1 MSIINQGTEGL
12 PSQPFRTH
20 AEKYLEMDL
29 SVFPCGKDDGKK
41 PLVTWKP
48 FQAKFPT
55 QNAIYNWYDDFPDAN
70 VAIVTG
76 KLSNL
81 TVVDCDN
88 PDISLAE
95 LLKDYGDTPLIEL
108 TPRGGYHL
116 YYAYN
121 GESNT
126 QDKIQKIDIKGQGGY
141 VVAPPSIN
149 RVKNTPYQFIV
160 GDIWEIKKLPK
171 MLKSALKQNVF
182 STGERNKALF
192 NYLKKQAPEC
202 SSYEALQILAF
213 NFNEQKLSPAL
224 TQDEVAR
231 TANSVWIYK
240 EKGLIFNA
248 GEQKLILNMERL
260 NSLKFE
266 HQSAFA
272 MYVDLLQCHRGVNEV
287 FAICPKGYA
296 KRCGWSENTIRKYIK
311 TLISS
316 ELIKLIHQGGKRGK
330 HDPSLFKL
338 I

>member
-41 PLVTWKP
+41 PLVTWKS
-48 FQAKFPT
+48 FQAKFPS
-55 QNAIYNWYDDFPDAN
+55 QKAIYNWYDDFPDAN

-88 PDISLAE
+88 PDISQAD
-95 LLKDYGDTPLIEL
+95 LLKDYGDTPLIAR
-108 TPRGGYHL
+108 TPSGGYHL

-149 RVKNTPYQFIV
+149 RVKNTPYQFIA

-171 MLKSALKQNVF
+171 MVKSALKKSVF
-182 STGERNKALF
+182 SVGERNKTLF

-202 SSYEALQILAF
+202 SSYEALQIIGF
-213 NFNEQKLSPAL
+213 NFNQQKLSPAL
-224 TQDEVAR
+224 TQDEVVR
-231 TANSVWIYK
+231 TVKSIWSYK
-240 EKGLIFNA
+240 EEGRLFNA
-248 GEQKLILNMERL
+248 GEQNLILNMERL
-260 NSLKFE
+260 NPLIFDHPK
-266 HQSAFA
+266 AFA
-272 MYVDLLQCHRGVNEV
+272 MYVDLIRCHRGVNEV

-296 KRCGWSENTIRKYIK
+296 KRCGWSDTTVAKVRDVLLKYGVIECVYNGGSYK
-311 TLISS
+311 GDVSLYILI
-316 ELIKLIHQGGKRGK
+316 
-330 HDPSLFKL
+330 
-338 I
+338 